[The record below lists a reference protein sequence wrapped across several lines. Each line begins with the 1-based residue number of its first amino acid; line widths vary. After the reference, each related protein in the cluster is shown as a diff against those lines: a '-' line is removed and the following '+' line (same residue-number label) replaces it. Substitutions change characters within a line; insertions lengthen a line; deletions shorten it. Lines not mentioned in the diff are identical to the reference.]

1 MFLCPS
7 CVRACFVSFVSKNQT
22 RRTRRFSPSAQ
33 TTPQLRLLRAFC
45 SSIAARAG
53 SRASAGHALQIIGV
67 GAADEDFRHAGLDR
81 HGGLHRTLSF
91 PAFPQVVIGQAAR
104 RSLAFREKVP
114 SSGEFLLCSREFLSL
129 FLNSISLLPLP
140 SKWRSFARRRYTACV
155 GRALAP
161 VWRRSPNARR
171 RTTPFKW
178 RDRRTRARLSPCRRL
193 LRPPRPIT

>member
-33 TTPQLRLLRAFC
+33 TTPPLRLVACVLLDRGARRK
-45 SSIAARAG
+45 SSIGRTCAPDHRRGRGRRRFSACRAR
-53 SRASAGHALQIIGV
+53 SAWRVPSHLKLPRV
-67 GAADEDFRHAGLDR
+67 
-81 HGGLHRTLSF
+81 
-91 PAFPQVVIGQAAR
+91 PQVVIGQAAR

-140 SKWRSFARRRYTACV
+140 STWRSFARRRRTACV
-155 GRALAP
+155 GRASAP

-171 RTTPFKW
+171 RTSPFKS
-178 RDRRTRARLSPCRRL
+178 RDRRTRASLSPCRRL